1 MSNSQLGSSDY
12 YPLWEGST
20 GGFLESA
27 CDEEYYVIT
36 WQSAN
41 EQIFELP
48 TSGAGMMRKG
58 KTLAAFPKKE
68 QCLALAHQLRRR
80 FKIDDIRIFLC
91 SPQSARGSSA
101 PDSISVIHPRDG
113 EVPEKKNPGRSP
125 CGVMFDP
132 DLYSGTP

>member
-48 TSGAGMMRKG
+48 TSGAGMMQKRKNSRS
-58 KTLAAFPKKE
+58 F
-68 QCLALAHQLRRR
+68 
-80 FKIDDIRIFLC
+80 
-91 SPQSARGSSA
+91 
-101 PDSISVIHPRDG
+101 
-113 EVPEKKNPGRSP
+113 PEKRTVSCISP
-125 CGVMFDP
+125 PIKEKV
-132 DLYSGTP
+132 